1 MTKTKKS
8 GAVWV
13 LIFAYGVLALAALGR
28 SSFELATKFSAAPLP
43 YTLSAIA
50 ACFYVLATIA
60 LIRQGSTWRKL
71 ATWVISFE
79 LALVLLIGFATLF
92 DANAFP
98 AKTVWSNF
106 GQGYGFV
113 PLALPILGLIWLR
126 RGEKK

>member
-8 GAVWV
+8 GALWV

-43 YTLSAIA
+43 YTLSAVA
-50 ACFYVLATIA
+50 ALFYVLATIA
-60 LIRQGSTWRKL
+60 LVRQGAFWRKV

-79 LALVLLIGFATLF
+79 LALVVLIGFATLF